1 MMLKTMTSILADHQY
16 TFEDFGHI
24 AGISTYELD
33 QPSITMI
40 NKLATLVGAPS
51 YQRTPIF
58 KNKGNHKRDRPRRHA
73 ERKVTTEDWEEMR
86 NFKTTNLENNKK
98 GIDKEIDDLR
108 TLLNKITSS
117 NYKDI
122 HTKIIT
128 LLTKIIEEDPEESEL
143 VKVGESIFNIGSSN
157 KFWSKLYAQLYKDL
171 LKSFPVMK
179 PICNKN
185 FVSFLSLFENIRY
198 ISAEENYD
206 EFCAVN
212 KENGLRRSISS
223 FFVQLMKNDVIGPDK
238 ILNVIDVLKLKFME
252 YINMEDK
259 KNEVD
264 EIGENLVIMIREG
277 GETFSCNEEKY
288 EEIKEFVSNIASMK
302 SKNYKSLT
310 SKTVF
315 KFMDLD
321 DE

>member
-1 MMLKTMTSILADHQY
+1 MTSILADHQY
-16 TFEDFGHI
+16 TLEDFGHI
-24 AGISTYELD
+24 SGISTYELD
-33 QPSITMI
+33 QISINMI
-40 NKLATLVGAPS
+40 NRLATLVGAPS

-58 KNKGNHKRDRPRRHA
+58 KNKGHHGKRDSRPRRHA

-86 NFKTTNLENNKK
+86 NFKATKLENNKE
-98 GIDKEIDDLR
+98 GIDKEIDSLR
-108 TLLNKITSS
+108 MLLNKITSS
-117 NYKDI
+117 NYKEI
-122 HTKIIT
+122 HGKIII
-128 LLTKIIEEDPEESEL
+128 LLKKILDDEPEESEL
-143 VKVGESIFNIGSSN
+143 IKVGESIFNIGSSN

-171 LKSFPVMK
+171 LTSFPVMK

-185 FVSFLSLFENIRY
+185 FISFLSLFENIRY
-198 ISAEENYD
+198 VSAEEDYD

-212 KENGLRRSISS
+212 KENSKRRSISS
-223 FFVQLMKNDVIGPDK
+223 FFVQLMKNNIIDPPK
-238 ILNVIDVLKLKFME
+238 ILNVINVLKNKFME
-252 YINMEDK
+252 YILLDDK

-264 EIGENLVIMIREG
+264 EIGENLVIMISEG
-277 GETFSCNEEKY
+277 DETFSSNADVSDEY
-288 EEIKEFVSNIASMK
+288 ETIKEFVSDVASMK

>member
-1 MMLKTMTSILADHQY
+1 MTSILANYQY
-16 TFEDFGHI
+16 TLEDFGHI
-24 AGISTYELD
+24 ADTSSYELD
-33 QPSITMI
+33 QNSINMI

-58 KNKGNHKRDRPRRHA
+58 KNKGHNKHEGRRRHV
-73 ERKVTTEDWEEMR
+73 ERKVTTADWEEMR
-86 NFKTTNLENNKK
+86 NFKATNLKNNKE
-98 GIDKEIDDLR
+98 GIDKKIDDLR

-122 HTKIIT
+122 HSKIII
-128 LLTKIIEEDPEESEL
+128 LLTKIIEEDPEEDEL

-171 LKSFPVMK
+171 LTSFPVMK

-185 FVSFLSLFENIRY
+185 FVSFLGLFENIRY
-198 ISAEENYD
+198 VSAEEDYD

-212 KENGLRRSISS
+212 KENSKRRSISS
-223 FFVQLMKNDVIGPDK
+223 FFVQLMKNDVIAPDK
-238 ILNVIDVLKLKFME
+238 ILNVIVVLKLKFME
-252 YINMEDK
+252 YIMIEGK

-277 GETFSCNEEKY
+277 TFSNR
-288 EEIKEFVSNIASMK
+288 EEIKEFVTSVASMK

>member
-1 MMLKTMTSILADHQY
+1 MILKTMTSILADHQY

-33 QPSITMI
+33 QTSINMI

-51 YQRTPIF
+51 YKRTPIF
-58 KNKGNHKRDRPRRHA
+58 KNKGNNKRDRPRRH
-73 ERKVTTEDWEEMR
+73 TER

-122 HTKIIT
+122 HEKIIT

-171 LKSFPVMK
+171 LKSFPIMK

-185 FVSFLSLFENIRY
+185 FISFLGLFENIRY
-198 ISAEENYD
+198 VSAEENYD

-223 FFVQLMKNDVIGPDK
+223 FFVQLMKNDVIDQDK

-252 YINMEDK
+252 YINIEGK

-277 GETFSCNEEKY
+277 GETFSGSEEKY

>member
-1 MMLKTMTSILADHQY
+1 MTSILANYQY
-16 TFEDFGHI
+16 TLDDFIHI

-33 QPSITMI
+33 QNSINMV

-58 KNKGNHKRDRPRRHA
+58 KNKGNHNKHDGRRRQV
-73 ERKVTTEDWEEMR
+73 ERKVTTADWEEMR
-86 NFKTTNLENNKK
+86 NFKTTNLKNNKE

-108 TLLNKITSS
+108 MLLNKITSS
-117 NYKDI
+117 NYKDM
-122 HTKIIT
+122 HAKIII
-128 LLTKIIEEDPEESEL
+128 LLTKIIEDDPEEAEL

-171 LKSFPVMK
+171 LTSFPVMK

-185 FVSFLSLFENIRY
+185 FVSFIGLFENIRY
-198 ISAEENYD
+198 VSAEEDYD

-212 KENGLRRSISS
+212 KENSKRRAISS
-223 FFVQLMKNDVIGPDK
+223 FFVQLMTNDVIAPDK

-252 YINMEDK
+252 YIAIDGK

-277 GETFSCNEEKY
+277 GESLSNDESY
-288 EEIKEFVSNIASMK
+288 EEIKEFVSNVASMK